1 MNWDLIKKNYDELL
15 QKLASTDLG
24 NKERGRLQ
32 KLLGHCSAILEKHK
46 EEVALVASIE
56 ELKKEI
62 AEVEDDGELCKLY
75 EEEISQKDEE
85 LKKLCQEVEDLLYPG
100 DERDNASI
108 FVEIRAGA
116 GGQEAALFVSDLFKM
131 YSNYSLMRHW
141 NVSVMDSSSTDIGGY
156 KEIVI
161 YIKGKNVY
169 KHLKFESGVHR
180 VQRVPKTEAAGR
192 IHTSTVTVAVLP
204 EVAEVDVKIDPKDI
218 RVDVYRSSGPGGQSV
233 NTTDSAVRITHIPT
247 GIVVSCQDDRS
258 QIKNKAKAMKVL
270 QARIAEA
277 EKKRKEAEIS
287 AERKSQIGSAE
298 RSEKI
303 RTYNYPQNRVTDH
316 RINLTLKKL
325 DVVMEGVL
333 DDLINPLVSW
343 GREQRKKEST
353 IFLQK

>member
-15 QKLASTDLG
+15 QKLTSPDLESR
-24 NKERGRLQ
+24 ERSRLQ
-32 KLLGHCSAILEKHK
+32 KLLGYYTAVLEKHK
-46 EEVALVASIE
+46 EEVTLVASIE

-62 AEVEDDGELCKLY
+62 AEVGDDGELSKLY
-75 EEEISQKDEE
+75 EEEISQKDGE
-85 LKKLCQEVEDLLYPG
+85 LKKLRLEVEDLLYPSDG
-100 DERDNASI
+100 RDNASV

-131 YSNYSLMRHW
+131 YSNYSLARHW
-141 NVSVMDSSSTDIGGY
+141 TVSVMDSSPTDIGGY
-156 KEIVI
+156 KEIVL

-180 VQRVPKTEAAGR
+180 VQRVPKTEASGR

-204 EVAEVDVKIDPKDI
+204 EVAEVEVKIDPKDI

-233 NTTDSAVRITHIPT
+233 NTTDSAVRITHVPT
-247 GIVVSCQDDRS
+247 GIVVSCQDERS

-277 EKKRKEAEIS
+277 EKRKKEAEIS
-287 AERKSQIGSAE
+287 AERKSQIGSGE

-325 DVVMEGVL
+325 DVIMEGVL

-343 GREQRKKEST
+343 SREQRKKESL